1 MTYLEITFVTEPVC
15 NIDTIVLGANGS
27 RILVEGETIAPGE
40 IAFAGKK
47 HWNNVLVK
55 NLDKPIG
62 EKFDTLLIDRWK
74 LHGIIPIYKKD
85 GITECI
91 YDYAEII
98 NV

>member
-1 MTYLEITFVTEPVC
+1 MVDLEITFVTEPVC
-15 NIDTIVLGANGS
+15 TIDTIVLGANGS
-27 RILVEGETIAPGE
+27 KILEEGETIDG
-40 IAFAGKK
+40 IAFAGKR

-74 LHGIIPIYKKD
+74 LHGVIPIYKKD
-85 GITECI
+85 DVTECI
-91 YDYAEII
+91 YDYAEIV